1 MLLNLLDGPTKGD
14 FGRKE
19 ISKESLTDGLV
30 GPTSMLLTFF
40 SPFFFFFK
48 FTISTICSFTPD
60 LESVDLLN

>member
-30 GPTSMLLTFF
+30 VPTSILLTFF
-40 SPFFFFFK
+40 SPFFFFK

>member
-30 GPTSMLLTFF
+30 VPTSILLTFF
-40 SPFFFFFK
+40 FPSSSLNSRFQRSVPSPQTLK
-48 FTISTICSFTPD
+48 ALIY
-60 LESVDLLN
+60 

>member
-1 MLLNLLDGPTKGD
+1 MLLNLLDGPPKGD

-30 GPTSMLLTFF
+30 VPTSMLLTFF
-40 SPFFFFFK
+40 SPFFFFK